1 MQKARPR
8 RSVEGCDSNGFERCA
23 QTARGG
29 RPAIAVESEARH
41 SGAQMCAAREH
52 PGATPNLYYGLEVDL
67 LARAL
72 REHTQKNSTDR
83 LGSCIKAMAT
93 TQLHLAARDG
103 NVERV
108 QEIIEGRNGQ
118 VKVSINTQNAI
129 GQTPIHLAA
138 KWGRLDVMKFLIE
151 AGADLEIKDR
161 KGRTPL
167 YEADESI
174 VQTHLTRHSQRLRM
188 TMDVSKMSMAN
199 ATYDLKQQRR
209 GGDITDGSRCAQT
222 QPRTHKL
229 DGAHFVS

>member
-1 MQKARPR
+1 
-8 RSVEGCDSNGFERCA
+8 
-23 QTARGG
+23 
-29 RPAIAVESEARH
+29 
-41 SGAQMCAAREH
+41 
-52 PGATPNLYYGLEVDL
+52 
-67 LARAL
+67 
-72 REHTQKNSTDR
+72 
-83 LGSCIKAMAT
+83 MAT

-138 KWGRLDVMKFLIE
+138 KWGRLDVIKFLIE

-167 YEADESI
+167 HEADESI
-174 VQTHLTRHSQRLRM
+174 VQMHLTRHSQRLRM

-199 ATYDLKQQRR
+199 TTYDLKQQRR

-222 QPRTHKL
+222 QQRTHKL
-229 DGAHFVS
+229 DGATLSREQWN